1 MLSVQR
7 YPSLSPPLKGGVIA
21 IFAASAV
28 NSFYMTDLEKKYNPE
43 RVEKKWYQYGLEK
56 KLFHAN
62 ENSSKKAFSIVIPPP
77 NVTGSLHMGHAL
89 NSTLQDI
96 LIRWKKMDGFN
107 TLWQPGTD
115 HAGIATQNVV
125 ERQLMQEGL
134 KRDELGREKF
144 IERVWQWKK
153 ESGSTIT
160 RQLMKLG
167 SACDWERE
175 RFTMDTGLSA
185 AVRKV
190 FVDLYKEGLIY
201 RKNYIINYC
210 PRCNTALSD
219 LEVEHQ
225 ETRGHLYHVRYPFL
239 NGSGCLV
246 IATTRPET
254 MLGDTAVAVN
264 PGDSRYKKIVGEK
277 VVLPLIER
285 EIPII
290 ADEYVDMKFGTGA
303 LKITPSHD
311 PNDFEIGLRHD
322 LPQIKAMNNYG
333 VMSKEA
339 GKYEGMDRFEC
350 RKKLLDDLEQN
361 NLLVK
366 TEDYVH
372 SIGHC
377 YRCKT
382 IIEPTISLQWF
393 VRIKPLAEPAIQAVK
408 EGKVKIIPKNWEKTY
423 FDWMEN
429 IKDWCISR
437 QIWWGHQIP
446 AWHCA
451 SCSNILVEKDTP
463 EKCNKCK
470 GTDLIQETDV
480 LDTWFSS
487 ALWPFS
493 TLGWPNK
500 TKTLE
505 VFYPTS
511 VMVTGFDILFFWVA
525 RMIMMGI
532 KFMGDVPF
540 KHVYIHALVRDAEGK
555 KMSKSKGNIINPL
568 KVMDTYGTDAFR
580 FTLAVFAAHGRDI
593 KLSEERIEGYRHF
606 ANKLWNA
613 SRFALMSLDTAEGNL
628 SFFYT
633 LQKDNKS
640 ISNSQLSLADR
651 WILSR
656 LNTAVKNV
664 RKSLEEYRFNDA
676 AEAIYQFLWHELC
689 DWYIEIIKPRLY
701 GKEAGKESAG
711 EILMLTLG
719 TSLRLLH
726 PFMPFITEEIW
737 AHLRETS
744 FSLQS
749 SGSETRG
756 CSILL
761 ESYPVFNKD
770 MTDLQAEEEMKIL
783 INVVAAVRSLR
794 GEMNIPP
801 AKKMNLILKTGNK
814 KIKQIIKG
822 QRRWITQL
830 AGLQNFKFQEKGD
843 KPGKAA
849 VTVVNDI
856 EVFVLMDDLMNLEEE
871 KTRLR
876 KEVQKIR
883 EELDFIEKKLS
894 NHNFINKAPAEVVN
908 KNKKRQKELKE
919 KISKVLSFISDV

>member
-1 MLSVQR
+1 
-7 YPSLSPPLKGGVIA
+7 
-21 IFAASAV
+21 
-28 NSFYMTDLEKKYNPE
+28 MTDLEKKYNPE

-56 KLFHAN
+56 KLFHAD
-62 ENSSKKAFSIVIPPP
+62 ENSSKKAFSVVIPPP
-77 NVTGSLHMGHAL
+77 NITGSLHMGHAL

-125 ERQLMQEGL
+125 ERQLMREGL

-175 RFTMDTGLSA
+175 RFTMDAGLSA
-185 AVRKV
+185 AVREV
-190 FVDLYKEGLIY
+190 FVSLYKEGLIY

-219 LEVEHQ
+219 LEVEHE

-239 NGSGCLV
+239 NSNGCLV

-264 PGDSRYKKIVGEK
+264 PSDSRYKKIVGEK
-277 VVLPLIER
+277 VILPVIGR

-303 LKITPSHD
+303 LKVTPSHD

-366 TEDYVH
+366 AEDYVH

-393 VRIKPLAEPAIQAVK
+393 VEIKPLADLAIQAVK

-463 EKCNKCK
+463 EKCDKCE

-525 RMIMMGI
+525 RMIMMGL

-555 KMSKSKGNIINPL
+555 KMSKSKGNIVDPL
-568 KVMDTYGTDAFR
+568 KVMDTYGTDALR
-580 FTLAVFAAHGRDI
+580 FTLAAFAAHGRDI
-593 KLSEERIEGYRHF
+593 KLSEERVEGYRHF

-613 SRFALMSLDTAEGNL
+613 FRFALMSIDTAEANL
-628 SFFYT
+628 SFVDA

-640 ISNSQLSLADR
+640 ISNSQLPLTDR

-656 LNTAVKNV
+656 LNTAIKNV

-676 AEAIYQFLWHELC
+676 ADAIYQFLWHELC

-711 EILMLTLG
+711 EILMLTLE

-737 AHLRETS
+737 NHLKLFPGSGVGTGSKRSVDTGDALQKEGVSNTSLNSSSREDT
-744 FSLQS
+744 
-749 SGSETRG
+749 GG

-761 ESYPVFNKD
+761 EPYPVFNKD
-770 MTDLQAEEEMKIL
+770 MTDLRAEEEMNIL

-801 AKKMNLILKTGNK
+801 SKKIKLILITGNK
-814 KIKQIIKG
+814 EIKQIIKR
-822 QRRWITQL
+822 QRRWITKL
-830 AGLQNFKFQEKGD
+830 AGLQNFEFQGKGD

-856 EVFVLMDDLMNLEEE
+856 EVFILMDDLMNLEEQ
-871 KTRLR
+871 KTRLQ
-876 KEVQKIR
+876 KEIYKIQ

-908 KNKKRQKELKE
+908 KNKKRQKDLKE
-919 KISKVLSFISDV
+919 KISKVLSFISDI

>member
-1 MLSVQR
+1 M
-7 YPSLSPPLKGGVIA
+7 A
-21 IFAASAV
+21 
-28 NSFYMTDLEKKYNPE
+28 DLEKKYNPE

-56 KLFHAN
+56 KLFHAD
-62 ENSSKKAFSIVIPPP
+62 ENSGKKAFSIVIPPP
-77 NVTGSLHMGHAL
+77 NITGSLHMGHAL

-134 KRDELGREKF
+134 KRDALGREKF
-144 IERVWQWKK
+144 IKRVWQWKK

-160 RQLMKLG
+160 RQLMELG

-175 RFTMDTGLSA
+175 RFTMDAGLSA
-185 AVRKV
+185 AVREV
-190 FVDLYKEGLIY
+190 FVTLYKEGLIY

-225 ETRGHLYHVRYPFL
+225 EIRGHLYHVGYPFL
-239 NGSGCLV
+239 NGNGCLV

-264 PGDSRYKKIVGEK
+264 PGDSRYEKIVGEK
-277 VVLPLIER
+277 VMLPVIER
-285 EIPII
+285 EIPVI
-290 ADEYVDMKFGTGA
+290 ADKYVDMKFGTGA
-303 LKITPSHD
+303 LKITPAHD

-322 LPQIKAMNNYG
+322 LPQIKAMDNYG

-361 NLLVK
+361 NLLIK
-366 TEDYVH
+366 SEDYVH

-393 VRIKPLAEPAIQAVK
+393 VRIKPLAEPAIRAVK

-429 IKDWCISR
+429 IRDWCISR

-446 AWHCA
+446 AWYCV

-463 EKCNKCK
+463 EKCDKCE

-500 TKTLE
+500 TKELE

-568 KVMDTYGTDAFR
+568 EVMDRYGTDAFR
-580 FTLAVFAAHGRDI
+580 FTLAAFAAHGRDI

-606 ANKLWNA
+606 ANKIWNA
-613 SRFALMSLDTAEGNL
+613 SRFALMSIDTVDV
-628 SFFYT
+628 
-633 LQKDNKS
+633 LQKNNKS
-640 ISNSQLSLADR
+640 APNFQLSLADR

-656 LNTAVKNV
+656 MNLAVKNV

-689 DWYIEIIKPRLY
+689 DWYIEIVKPRLY
-701 GKEAGKESAG
+701 GKEPGKESAA

-737 AHLRETS
+737 ERVKLLRV
-744 FSLQS
+744 LP
-749 SGSETRG
+749 SGDSG
-756 CSILL
+756 SILL
-761 ESYPVFNKD
+761 EPYPLLNKE
-770 MTDLQAEEEMKIL
+770 MTDLQAEEEMKIV
-783 INVVAAVRSLR
+783 IDVVAAVRSLR
-794 GEMNIPP
+794 GEMNIAP
-801 AKKMNLILKTGNK
+801 AKKIKLILKTGNK
-814 KIKQIIKG
+814 KIKKIIRE
-822 QRRWITQL
+822 QSRWITQL
-830 AGLQNFKFQEKGD
+830 AGLQNFEFQEKGD
-843 KPGKAA
+843 KPEKAA
-849 VTVVNDI
+849 ATVVNDV
-856 EVFVLMDDLMNLEEE
+856 ELFVLMDDLINLEDE
-871 KTRLR
+871 KTRLQ
-876 KEVQKIR
+876 KEIKKIR

-908 KNKKRQKELKE
+908 KNKNRQKDLKE
-919 KISKVLSFISDV
+919 KISKVLSFISDIER

>member
-1 MLSVQR
+1 M
-7 YPSLSPPLKGGVIA
+7 A
-21 IFAASAV
+21 E
-28 NSFYMTDLEKKYNPE
+28 LEKKYNPD
-43 RVEKKWYQYGLEK
+43 RVEKKWYQYGLDN
-56 KLFHAN
+56 KLFHAD

-77 NVTGSLHMGHAL
+77 NITGSLHMGHAL

-144 IERVWQWKK
+144 IKRVWQWKK

-160 RQLMKLG
+160 HQLMKLG

-175 RFTMDTGLSA
+175 RFTMDDGLSD
-185 AVRKV
+185 AVREV
-190 FVDLYKEGLIY
+190 FVALYKEGLIY

-225 ETRGHLYHVRYPFL
+225 ETSGHLYYVRYPLL
-239 NGSGCLV
+239 NGKGFLV

-254 MLGDTAVAVN
+254 MLGDTAVAVH
-264 PGDSRYKKIVGEK
+264 PGDSRYEKIVGEK
-277 VVLPLIER
+277 VILPVIGR
-285 EIPII
+285 EIPVI

-322 LPQIKAMNNYG
+322 LPQIKAMNNSG

-350 RKKLLDDLEQN
+350 RKKILDDLEQK

-366 TEDYVH
+366 AEDYLH

-408 EGKVKIIPKNWEKTY
+408 EGKVRIIPKNWEKTY

-429 IKDWCISR
+429 IRDWCISR

-451 SCSNILVEKDTP
+451 SCGNILVEKDTP
-463 EKCNKCK
+463 EKCDKCE

-493 TLGWPNK
+493 TLGWPKK

-555 KMSKSKGNIINPL
+555 KMSKSKGNIIDPL
-568 KVMDTYGTDAFR
+568 KVMDKYGTDAFR
-580 FTLAVFAAHGRDI
+580 FTLAAFAAHGRDI

-613 SRFALMSLDTAEGNL
+613 SRFALMSIDTAEAKL
-628 SFFYT
+628 SFVDA

-640 ISNSQLSLADR
+640 IPNSQLCLADR

-656 LNTAVKNV
+656 LNTTVKNV

-737 AHLRETS
+737 ERMKLLGIAP
-744 FSLQS
+744 
-749 SGSETRG
+749 SGGSG
-756 CSILL
+756 SILL
-761 ESYPVFNKD
+761 EPYPLFNND
-770 MTDLQAEEEMKIL
+770 MTDLQVEEEMKIL

-801 AKKMNLILKTGNK
+801 VKKMKLILKTGDK
-814 KIKQIIKG
+814 KIKQLIKE

-830 AGLQNFKFQEKGD
+830 AGLKNFEFLEKGD
-843 KPGKAA
+843 KPEKAA
-849 VTVVNDI
+849 VTVINDVEI
-856 EVFVLMDDLMNLEEE
+856 YVLMDDLNNLEEE
-871 KTRLR
+871 KTRR
-876 KEVQKIR
+876 QKEIKKIQ

-919 KISKVLSFISDV
+919 KISKVLSFISDI

>member
-1 MLSVQR
+1 
-7 YPSLSPPLKGGVIA
+7 
-21 IFAASAV
+21 
-28 NSFYMTDLEKKYNPE
+28 MTDLEKKYNPE
-43 RVEKKWYQYGLEK
+43 KVEKKWYQYGLEK
-56 KLFHAN
+56 KLFHAD
-62 ENSSKKAFSIVIPPP
+62 ENSRKKAFSIVIPPP
-77 NVTGSLHMGHAL
+77 NITGSLHMGHAL

-160 RQLMKLG
+160 HQLMKLG

-175 RFTMDTGLSA
+175 RFTMDAGLSA
-185 AVRKV
+185 AVREV
-190 FVDLYKEGLIY
+190 FVALYKEGLIY

-225 ETRGHLYHVRYPFL
+225 ETRGHLYHIQYPFL
-239 NGSGCLV
+239 NGNGCLV

-264 PGDSRYKKIVGEK
+264 PSDSRYKKIVGEK
-277 VVLPLIER
+277 VILPVIGR

-366 TEDYVH
+366 AEDYVH
-372 SIGHC
+372 SVGHC

-463 EKCNKCK
+463 EKCDKCE

-525 RMIMMGI
+525 RMIMMGL

-555 KMSKSKGNIINPL
+555 KMSKSKGNIVDPL
-568 KVMDTYGTDAFR
+568 KVMDTYGTDALR
-580 FTLAVFAAHGRDI
+580 FTLAAFAAHGRDI

-613 SRFALMSLDTAEGNL
+613 SRFALMSIDTAEANL
-628 SFFYT
+628 SFVDA

-640 ISNSQLSLADR
+640 ISNSQLSLTDR

-656 LNTAVKNV
+656 LNTAIKNV

-676 AEAIYQFLWHELC
+676 ADAIYQFLWHELC

-711 EILMLTLG
+711 EILMLTLE

-737 AHLRETS
+737 NHLKSYPGSGMGTESERSIDTGDALQKEGVS
-744 FSLQS
+744 NASLNS
-749 SGSETRG
+749 SSRGDTGG

-761 ESYPVFNKD
+761 EPYPVFNKD
-770 MTDLQAEEEMKIL
+770 MKDLRAEEEMKIL
-783 INVVAAVRSLR
+783 INIVTAVRSLR

-801 AKKMNLILKTGNK
+801 SKKIKLILKTSDK
-814 KIKQIIKG
+814 KIKQIIMG

-830 AGLQNFKFQEKGD
+830 AGLQNFEFQGKGD
-843 KPGKAA
+843 KPEKAA

-871 KTRLR
+871 KTRLK
-876 KEVQKIR
+876 KEIYKIQ

-908 KNKKRQKELKE
+908 KNKKRQKDLKE
-919 KISKVLSFISDV
+919 KISKVLSFISDI

>member
-1 MLSVQR
+1 M
-7 YPSLSPPLKGGVIA
+7 A
-21 IFAASAV
+21 
-28 NSFYMTDLEKKYNPE
+28 DLEKKYNPE

-56 KLFHAN
+56 KLFHAD
-62 ENSSKKAFSIVIPPP
+62 ENSGKKAFSIVIPPP
-77 NVTGSLHMGHAL
+77 NITGSLHMGHAL

-134 KRDELGREKF
+134 KRDALGREKF
-144 IERVWQWKK
+144 IKRVWQWKK

-160 RQLMKLG
+160 RQLMELG

-175 RFTMDTGLSA
+175 RFTMDAGLSA
-185 AVRKV
+185 AVREV
-190 FVDLYKEGLIY
+190 FVTLYKEGLIY

-225 ETRGHLYHVRYPFL
+225 EIRGHLYHVGYPFL
-239 NGSGCLV
+239 NGNGCLV

-264 PGDSRYKKIVGEK
+264 PGDSRYEKIVGEK
-277 VVLPLIER
+277 VMLPVIER
-285 EIPII
+285 EIPVI
-290 ADEYVDMKFGTGA
+290 ADKYVDMKFGTGA
-303 LKITPSHD
+303 LKITPAHD

-322 LPQIKAMNNYG
+322 LPQIKAMDNYG

-361 NLLVK
+361 NLLIK
-366 TEDYVH
+366 SEDYVH

-393 VRIKPLAEPAIQAVK
+393 VRIKPLAEPAIRAVK

-429 IKDWCISR
+429 IRDWCISR

-446 AWHCA
+446 AWYCV

-463 EKCNKCK
+463 EKCDKCE

-500 TKTLE
+500 TKELE

-568 KVMDTYGTDAFR
+568 EVMDRYGTDAFR
-580 FTLAVFAAHGRDI
+580 FTLAAFAAHGRDI

-606 ANKLWNA
+606 ANKIWNA
-613 SRFALMSLDTAEGNL
+613 SRFALMSIDTVDV
-628 SFFYT
+628 
-633 LQKDNKS
+633 LQKNNKS
-640 ISNSQLSLADR
+640 APNFQLSLADR

-656 LNTAVKNV
+656 MNLAVKNV

-689 DWYIEIIKPRLY
+689 DWYIEIVKPRLY
-701 GKEAGKESAG
+701 GKEPGKESAA

-737 AHLRETS
+737 ERVKLLRV
-744 FSLQS
+744 LP
-749 SGSETRG
+749 SGDSG
-756 CSILL
+756 SILL
-761 ESYPVFNKD
+761 EPYPLLNKE
-770 MTDLQAEEEMKIL
+770 MTDLQAEEEMKIV
-783 INVVAAVRSLR
+783 IDVVAAVRSLR
-794 GEMNIPP
+794 GEMNIAP
-801 AKKMNLILKTGNK
+801 AKKIKLILKTGNK
-814 KIKQIIKG
+814 KIRQIIRE

-830 AGLQNFKFQEKGD
+830 AGLQNFEFQEKGD
-843 KPGKAA
+843 KPEKAA
-849 VTVVNDI
+849 ATVVNDV
-856 EVFVLMDDLMNLEEE
+856 ELFVLMDDLINLEDE
-871 KTRLR
+871 KTRLQ
-876 KEVQKIR
+876 KEIKKIR

-908 KNKKRQKELKE
+908 KNKNRQKDLKE
-919 KISKVLSFISDV
+919 KISKVLSFISDIER

>member
-1 MLSVQR
+1 M
-7 YPSLSPPLKGGVIA
+7 A
-21 IFAASAV
+21 
-28 NSFYMTDLEKKYNPE
+28 DLEKKYNPE

-56 KLFHAN
+56 KLFHAD
-62 ENSSKKAFSIVIPPP
+62 ENSGKKAFSIVIPPP
-77 NVTGSLHMGHAL
+77 NITGSLHMGHAL

-144 IERVWQWKK
+144 IKRVWQWKK

-160 RQLMKLG
+160 RQLMELG

-175 RFTMDTGLSA
+175 RFTMDAGLSA
-185 AVRKV
+185 AVREV
-190 FVDLYKEGLIY
+190 FVTLYKEGLIY

-225 ETRGHLYHVRYPFL
+225 EIRGHLYHVGYPFL
-239 NGSGCLV
+239 NGNGCLV

-264 PGDSRYKKIVGEK
+264 PGDSRYEKIVGEK
-277 VVLPLIER
+277 VMLPVIER
-285 EIPII
+285 EIPVI
-290 ADEYVDMKFGTGA
+290 ADKYVDMKFGTGA
-303 LKITPSHD
+303 LKITPAHD

-322 LPQIKAMNNYG
+322 LPQIKAMDNYG

-361 NLLVK
+361 NLLIK
-366 TEDYVH
+366 SEDYVH

-393 VRIKPLAEPAIQAVK
+393 VRIKPLAEPAIRAVK

-429 IKDWCISR
+429 IRDWCISR

-446 AWHCA
+446 AWYCV

-463 EKCNKCK
+463 EKCDKCE

-500 TKTLE
+500 TKELE

-568 KVMDTYGTDAFR
+568 EVMDRYGTDAFR
-580 FTLAVFAAHGRDI
+580 FTLAAFAAHGRDI
-593 KLSEERIEGYRHF
+593 KMSEERIEGYRHF
-606 ANKLWNA
+606 ANKIWNA
-613 SRFALMSLDTAEGNL
+613 SRFALMSIDTVDV
-628 SFFYT
+628 
-633 LQKDNKS
+633 LQKNNKS
-640 ISNSQLSLADR
+640 APNFQLSLADR

-656 LNTAVKNV
+656 MNLAVKNV

-689 DWYIEIIKPRLY
+689 DWYIEIVKPRLY
-701 GKEAGKESAG
+701 GKEPGKESAA

-737 AHLRETS
+737 ERVKLLRV
-744 FSLQS
+744 LP
-749 SGSETRG
+749 SGDSG
-756 CSILL
+756 SILL
-761 ESYPVFNKD
+761 EPYPLLNKE
-770 MTDLQAEEEMKIL
+770 MTDLQAEEEMKIV
-783 INVVAAVRSLR
+783 IDVVAAVRSLR
-794 GEMNIPP
+794 GEMNIAP
-801 AKKMNLILKTGNK
+801 AKKIKLILKTGNK
-814 KIKQIIKG
+814 KIKKIIRE
-822 QRRWITQL
+822 QSRWITQL
-830 AGLQNFKFQEKGD
+830 AGLQNFEFQEKGD
-843 KPGKAA
+843 KPEKAA
-849 VTVVNDI
+849 ATVVNDV
-856 EVFVLMDDLMNLEEE
+856 ELFVLMDDLINLEDE
-871 KTRLR
+871 KTRLQ
-876 KEVQKIR
+876 KEIKKIR

-908 KNKKRQKELKE
+908 KNKNRQKDLKE
-919 KISKVLSFISDV
+919 KISKVLSFISDIER

>member
-1 MLSVQR
+1 M
-7 YPSLSPPLKGGVIA
+7 
-21 IFAASAV
+21 AA
-28 NSFYMTDLEKKYNPE
+28 LEKKYNPE

-56 KLFHAN
+56 KLFHAD

-77 NVTGSLHMGHAL
+77 NITGSLHMGHAL

-144 IERVWQWKK
+144 IKRVWQWKK

-175 RFTMDTGLSA
+175 RFTMDAGLSA
-185 AVRKV
+185 AVREV
-190 FVDLYKEGLIY
+190 FVALYKEGLIY

-239 NGSGCLV
+239 NGNGYLV

-277 VVLPLIER
+277 VILPVIGR
-285 EIPII
+285 EIPVI

-372 SIGHC
+372 SISHC

-429 IKDWCISR
+429 IRDWCISR

-451 SCSNILVEKDTP
+451 SCSNTLVEKDTP
-463 EKCNKCK
+463 EKCDKCE

-555 KMSKSKGNIINPL
+555 KMSKSKGNIIDPL

-580 FTLAVFAAHGRDI
+580 FTLAAFAAHGRDI

-613 SRFALMSLDTAEGNL
+613 SRFALMNISNHNAQPATGNL
-628 SFFYT
+628 KPAF
-633 LQKDNKS
+633 
-640 ISNSQLSLADR
+640 SLADR

-711 EILMLTLG
+711 EMLMLTLG

-737 AHLRETS
+737 NHQ
-744 FSLQS
+744 FCQK
-749 SGSETRG
+749 
-756 CSILL
+756 
-761 ESYPVFNKD
+761 N
-770 MTDLQAEEEMKIL
+770 
-783 INVVAAVRSLR
+783 NVSQV
-794 GEMNIPP
+794 
-801 AKKMNLILKTGNK
+801 
-814 KIKQIIKG
+814 
-822 QRRWITQL
+822 
-830 AGLQNFKFQEKGD
+830 
-843 KPGKAA
+843 
-849 VTVVNDI
+849 
-856 EVFVLMDDLMNLEEE
+856 
-871 KTRLR
+871 
-876 KEVQKIR
+876 
-883 EELDFIEKKLS
+883 
-894 NHNFINKAPAEVVN
+894 
-908 KNKKRQKELKE
+908 
-919 KISKVLSFISDV
+919 SD

>member
-1 MLSVQR
+1 
-7 YPSLSPPLKGGVIA
+7 
-21 IFAASAV
+21 
-28 NSFYMTDLEKKYNPE
+28 MTDLEKKYNPE

>member
-1 MLSVQR
+1 
-7 YPSLSPPLKGGVIA
+7 
-21 IFAASAV
+21 
-28 NSFYMTDLEKKYNPE
+28 MTDLEKKYNPE

-56 KLFHAN
+56 KLFHAD
-62 ENSSKKAFSIVIPPP
+62 ENSSKKAFSVVIPPP
-77 NVTGSLHMGHAL
+77 NITGSLHMGHAL

-144 IERVWQWKK
+144 IKRVWQWKK

-160 RQLMKLG
+160 RQLMELG

-175 RFTMDTGLSA
+175 RFTMDAGLSA
-185 AVRKV
+185 AVREV
-190 FVDLYKEGLIY
+190 FVTLYKEGLIY

-225 ETRGHLYHVRYPFL
+225 EIRGHLYHVGYPFL
-239 NGSGCLV
+239 NGNGCLV

-264 PGDSRYKKIVGEK
+264 PGDSRYEKIVGEK
-277 VVLPLIER
+277 VMLPVIER
-285 EIPII
+285 EIPVI
-290 ADEYVDMKFGTGA
+290 ADKYVDMKFGTGA
-303 LKITPSHD
+303 LKITPAHD

-322 LPQIKAMNNYG
+322 LPQIKAMDNYG

-361 NLLVK
+361 NLLIK
-366 TEDYVH
+366 SEDYVH

-393 VRIKPLAEPAIQAVK
+393 VRIKPLAEPAIRAVK

-429 IKDWCISR
+429 IRDWCISR

-446 AWHCA
+446 AWYCV

-463 EKCNKCK
+463 EKCDKCE

-500 TKTLE
+500 TKELE

-568 KVMDTYGTDAFR
+568 EVMDRYGTDAFR
-580 FTLAVFAAHGRDI
+580 FTLAAFAAHGRDI

-606 ANKLWNA
+606 ANKIWNA
-613 SRFALMSLDTAEGNL
+613 SRFALMSIDTVDV
-628 SFFYT
+628 
-633 LQKDNKS
+633 LQKNNKS
-640 ISNSQLSLADR
+640 APNFQLSLADR

-656 LNTAVKNV
+656 MNLAVKNV

-689 DWYIEIIKPRLY
+689 DWYIEIVKPRLY
-701 GKEAGKESAG
+701 GKEPGKESAA

-737 AHLRETS
+737 ERVKLLRV
-744 FSLQS
+744 LP
-749 SGSETRG
+749 SGDSG
-756 CSILL
+756 SILL
-761 ESYPVFNKD
+761 EPYPLLNKE
-770 MTDLQAEEEMKIL
+770 MTDLQAEEEMKIV
-783 INVVAAVRSLR
+783 IDVVAAVRSLR
-794 GEMNIPP
+794 GEMNIAP
-801 AKKMNLILKTGNK
+801 AKKIKLILKTGNK
-814 KIKQIIKG
+814 KIKKIIRE
-822 QRRWITQL
+822 QSRWITQL
-830 AGLQNFKFQEKGD
+830 AGLQNFEFQEKGD
-843 KPGKAA
+843 KPEKAA
-849 VTVVNDI
+849 ATVVNDV
-856 EVFVLMDDLMNLEEE
+856 ELFVLMDDLINLEDE
-871 KTRLR
+871 KTRLQ
-876 KEVQKIR
+876 KEIKKIR

-908 KNKKRQKELKE
+908 KNKNRQKDLKE
-919 KISKVLSFISDV
+919 KISKVLSFISDIER

>member
-1 MLSVQR
+1 M
-7 YPSLSPPLKGGVIA
+7 A
-21 IFAASAV
+21 
-28 NSFYMTDLEKKYNPE
+28 DLEKKYNPE

-56 KLFHAN
+56 KLFHAD
-62 ENSSKKAFSIVIPPP
+62 ENSGKKAFSIVIPPP
-77 NVTGSLHMGHAL
+77 NITGSLHMGHAL

-144 IERVWQWKK
+144 IKRVWQWKK

-160 RQLMKLG
+160 RQLMELG

-175 RFTMDTGLSA
+175 RFTMDAGLSA
-185 AVRKV
+185 AVREV
-190 FVDLYKEGLIY
+190 FVTLYKEGLIY

-225 ETRGHLYHVRYPFL
+225 EIRGHLYHVGYPFL
-239 NGSGCLV
+239 NGNGCLV

-264 PGDSRYKKIVGEK
+264 PGDSRYEKIVGEK
-277 VVLPLIER
+277 VMLPVIER
-285 EIPII
+285 EIPVI
-290 ADEYVDMKFGTGA
+290 ADKYVDMKFGTGA
-303 LKITPSHD
+303 LKITPAHD

-322 LPQIKAMNNYG
+322 LPQIKAMDNYG

-361 NLLVK
+361 NLLIK
-366 TEDYVH
+366 SEDYVH

-377 YRCKT
+377 YRYKT

-393 VRIKPLAEPAIQAVK
+393 VRIKPLAEPAIRAVK

-429 IKDWCISR
+429 IRDWCISR

-446 AWHCA
+446 AWYCV

-463 EKCNKCK
+463 EKCDKCE

-500 TKTLE
+500 TKELE

-568 KVMDTYGTDAFR
+568 EVMDRYGTDAFR
-580 FTLAVFAAHGRDI
+580 FTLAAFAAHGRDI

-606 ANKLWNA
+606 ANKIWNA
-613 SRFALMSLDTAEGNL
+613 SRFALMSIDTVDV
-628 SFFYT
+628 
-633 LQKDNKS
+633 LQKNNKS
-640 ISNSQLSLADR
+640 APNFQLSLADR

-656 LNTAVKNV
+656 MNLAVKNV

-689 DWYIEIIKPRLY
+689 DWYIEIVKPRLY
-701 GKEAGKESAG
+701 GKEPGKESAA

-737 AHLRETS
+737 ERVKLLRV
-744 FSLQS
+744 LP
-749 SGSETRG
+749 SGDSG
-756 CSILL
+756 SILL
-761 ESYPVFNKD
+761 EPYPLLNKE
-770 MTDLQAEEEMKIL
+770 MTDLQAEEEMKIV
-783 INVVAAVRSLR
+783 IDVVAAVRSLR
-794 GEMNIPP
+794 GEMNIAP
-801 AKKMNLILKTGNK
+801 AKKIKLILKTGNK
-814 KIKQIIKG
+814 KIKKIIRE
-822 QRRWITQL
+822 QSRWITQL
-830 AGLQNFKFQEKGD
+830 AGLQNFEFQEKGD
-843 KPGKAA
+843 KPEKAA
-849 VTVVNDI
+849 ATVVNDV
-856 EVFVLMDDLMNLEEE
+856 ELFVLMDDLINLEDE
-871 KTRLR
+871 KTRLQ
-876 KEVQKIR
+876 KEIKKIR

-908 KNKKRQKELKE
+908 KNKNRQKDLKE
-919 KISKVLSFISDV
+919 KISKVLSFISDIER

>member
-1 MLSVQR
+1 M
-7 YPSLSPPLKGGVIA
+7 A
-21 IFAASAV
+21 
-28 NSFYMTDLEKKYNPE
+28 DLEKKYNPE

-56 KLFHAN
+56 KLFHAD
-62 ENSSKKAFSIVIPPP
+62 ENSGKKAFSIVIPPP
-77 NVTGSLHMGHAL
+77 NITGSLHMGHAL

-144 IERVWQWKK
+144 IKRVWQWKK

-160 RQLMKLG
+160 RQLMELG

-175 RFTMDTGLSA
+175 RFTMDAGLSA
-185 AVRKV
+185 AVREV
-190 FVDLYKEGLIY
+190 FVTLYKEGLIY

-225 ETRGHLYHVRYPFL
+225 EIRGHLYHVGYPFL
-239 NGSGCLV
+239 NGNGCLV

-264 PGDSRYKKIVGEK
+264 PGDSRYEKIVGEK
-277 VVLPLIER
+277 VMLPVIER
-285 EIPII
+285 EIPVI
-290 ADEYVDMKFGTGA
+290 ADKYVDMKFGTGA
-303 LKITPSHD
+303 LKITPAHD

-322 LPQIKAMNNYG
+322 LPQIKAMDNYG

-361 NLLVK
+361 NLLIK
-366 TEDYVH
+366 SEDYVH

-393 VRIKPLAEPAIQAVK
+393 VRIKPLAEPAIRAVK

-429 IKDWCISR
+429 IRDWCISR

-446 AWHCA
+446 AWYCV

-463 EKCNKCK
+463 EKCDKCE

-500 TKTLE
+500 TKELE

-568 KVMDTYGTDAFR
+568 EVMDRYGTDAFR
-580 FTLAVFAAHGRDI
+580 FTLAAFAAHGRDI

-606 ANKLWNA
+606 ANKIWNA
-613 SRFALMSLDTAEGNL
+613 SRFALMSIDTVDV
-628 SFFYT
+628 
-633 LQKDNKS
+633 LQKNNKS
-640 ISNSQLSLADR
+640 APNFQLSLADR

-656 LNTAVKNV
+656 MNLAVKNV

-689 DWYIEIIKPRLY
+689 DWYIEIVKPRLY
-701 GKEAGKESAG
+701 GKEPGKESAA

-737 AHLRETS
+737 ERVKLLRV
-744 FSLQS
+744 LP
-749 SGSETRG
+749 SGDSG
-756 CSILL
+756 SILL
-761 ESYPVFNKD
+761 EPYPLLNKE
-770 MTDLQAEEEMKIL
+770 MTDLQAEEEMKIV
-783 INVVAAVRSLR
+783 IDVVAAVRSLR
-794 GEMNIPP
+794 GEMNIAP
-801 AKKMNLILKTGNK
+801 AKKIKLILKTGNK
-814 KIKQIIKG
+814 KIKKIIRE
-822 QRRWITQL
+822 QSRWITQL
-830 AGLQNFKFQEKGD
+830 AGLQNFEFQEKGD
-843 KPGKAA
+843 KPEKAA
-849 VTVVNDI
+849 ATVVNDV
-856 EVFVLMDDLMNLEEE
+856 ELFVLMDDLINLEDE
-871 KTRLR
+871 KTRLQ
-876 KEVQKIR
+876 KEIKKIR

-908 KNKKRQKELKE
+908 KNKNRQKDLKE
-919 KISKVLSFISDV
+919 KISKVLSFISDIER

>member
-1 MLSVQR
+1 M
-7 YPSLSPPLKGGVIA
+7 A
-21 IFAASAV
+21 
-28 NSFYMTDLEKKYNPE
+28 DLEKKYNPE

-56 KLFHAN
+56 KLFHAD
-62 ENSSKKAFSIVIPPP
+62 ENSGKKAFSIVIPPP
-77 NVTGSLHMGHAL
+77 NITGSLHMGHAL

-144 IERVWQWKK
+144 IKRVWQWKK

-160 RQLMKLG
+160 RQLMELG

-175 RFTMDTGLSA
+175 RFTMDAGLSA
-185 AVRKV
+185 AVREV
-190 FVDLYKEGLIY
+190 FVTLYKEGLIY

-225 ETRGHLYHVRYPFL
+225 EIRGHLYHVGYPFL
-239 NGSGCLV
+239 NGNGCLV

-264 PGDSRYKKIVGEK
+264 PGDSRYEKIVGEK
-277 VVLPLIER
+277 VMLPVIER
-285 EIPII
+285 EIPVI
-290 ADEYVDMKFGTGA
+290 ADKYVDMKFGTGA
-303 LKITPSHD
+303 LKITPAHD

-322 LPQIKAMNNYG
+322 LPQIKAMDNYG

-350 RKKLLDDLEQN
+350 RKKLLNDLEQN
-361 NLLVK
+361 NLLFK
-366 TEDYVH
+366 SEDYVH

-393 VRIKPLAEPAIQAVK
+393 VRIKPLAEPAIRAVK

-429 IKDWCISR
+429 IRDWCISR

-446 AWHCA
+446 AWYCV

-463 EKCNKCK
+463 EKCDKCE

-540 KHVYIHALVRDAEGK
+540 KNVYIHALVRDAEGK

-568 KVMDTYGTDAFR
+568 EVMDRYGTDAFR
-580 FTLAVFAAHGRDI
+580 FTLAAFAAHGRDI

-606 ANKLWNA
+606 ANKIWNA
-613 SRFALMSLDTAEGNL
+613 SRFALMSIDTVDV
-628 SFFYT
+628 
-633 LQKDNKS
+633 LQKNNKS
-640 ISNSQLSLADR
+640 APNFQLSLADR

-656 LNTAVKNV
+656 MNLAVKNV

-689 DWYIEIIKPRLY
+689 DWYIEIVKPRLY
-701 GKEAGKESAG
+701 GKEPGKESAA

-737 AHLRETS
+737 ERVKLLRV
-744 FSLQS
+744 LP
-749 SGSETRG
+749 SGDSG
-756 CSILL
+756 SILL
-761 ESYPVFNKD
+761 EPYPLLNKE
-770 MTDLQAEEEMKIL
+770 MTDLQAEEEMKIV
-783 INVVAAVRSLR
+783 IDVVAAVRSLR
-794 GEMNIPP
+794 GEMNIAP
-801 AKKMNLILKTGNK
+801 AKKIKLILKTGNK
-814 KIKQIIKG
+814 KIKKIIRE
-822 QRRWITQL
+822 QSRWITQL
-830 AGLQNFKFQEKGD
+830 AGLQNFEFQEKGD
-843 KPGKAA
+843 KPEKAA
-849 VTVVNDI
+849 ATVVNDV
-856 EVFVLMDDLMNLEEE
+856 ELFVLMDDLINLEDE
-871 KTRLR
+871 KTRLQ
-876 KEVQKIR
+876 KEIKKIR

-908 KNKKRQKELKE
+908 KNKNRQKDLKE
-919 KISKVLSFISDV
+919 KISKVLSFISDIER

>member
-1 MLSVQR
+1 
-7 YPSLSPPLKGGVIA
+7 
-21 IFAASAV
+21 
-28 NSFYMTDLEKKYNPE
+28 
-43 RVEKKWYQYGLEK
+43 
-56 KLFHAN
+56 
-62 ENSSKKAFSIVIPPP
+62 
-77 NVTGSLHMGHAL
+77 
-89 NSTLQDI
+89 
-96 LIRWKKMDGFN
+96 
-107 TLWQPGTD
+107 
-115 HAGIATQNVV
+115 
-125 ERQLMQEGL
+125 
-134 KRDELGREKF
+134 
-144 IERVWQWKK
+144 
-153 ESGSTIT
+153 
-160 RQLMKLG
+160 
-167 SACDWERE
+167 
-175 RFTMDTGLSA
+175 
-185 AVRKV
+185 
-190 FVDLYKEGLIY
+190 
-201 RKNYIINYC
+201 
-210 PRCNTALSD
+210 
-219 LEVEHQ
+219 
-225 ETRGHLYHVRYPFL
+225 
-239 NGSGCLV
+239 
-246 IATTRPET
+246 
-254 MLGDTAVAVN
+254 
-264 PGDSRYKKIVGEK
+264 
-277 VVLPLIER
+277 
-285 EIPII
+285 
-290 ADEYVDMKFGTGA
+290 YVDMKFGTGA

-366 TEDYVH
+366 AEDYVH

-382 IIEPTISLQWF
+382 VIEPTISLQWF
-393 VRIKPLAEPAIQAVK
+393 VKIKPLAEPAIQAVK
-408 EGKVKIIPKNWEKTY
+408 EGKIKIIPKNWEKTY
-423 FDWMEN
+423 FEWMEN

-446 AWHCA
+446 VWHCA
-451 SCSNILVEKDTP
+451 SCGNILVEKDTP
-463 EKCNKCK
+463 EKCDKCE

-525 RMIMMGI
+525 RMIMMGL

-555 KMSKSKGNIINPL
+555 KMSKSKGNVIDPL

-580 FTLAVFAAHGRDI
+580 FTLAAFAAHGRDI

-613 SRFALMSLDTAEGNL
+613 SRFALMSIDTAEANL
-628 SFFYT
+628 SFVDA

-640 ISNSQLSLADR
+640 ISNSQLPLTDR

-656 LNTAVKNV
+656 LNTAIKNV

-676 AEAIYQFLWHELC
+676 ADAIYQFLWHELC

-814 KIKQIIKG
+814 KIKQSIKG

-908 KNKKRQKELKE
+908 KNKKRQKDLKE
-919 KISKVLSFISDV
+919 KISKVLSFISDI

>member
-1 MLSVQR
+1 
-7 YPSLSPPLKGGVIA
+7 
-21 IFAASAV
+21 
-28 NSFYMTDLEKKYNPE
+28 MTDLEKKYNPE
-43 RVEKKWYQYGLEK
+43 KVEEKWYQYGLEK
-56 KLFHAN
+56 KLFHAD

-77 NVTGSLHMGHAL
+77 NITGSLHMGHAL

-125 ERQLMQEGL
+125 ERQLMREGL

-144 IERVWQWKK
+144 IKRVWQWKEK
-153 ESGSTIT
+153 SGSTIT

-175 RFTMDTGLSA
+175 RFTMDAGLSA
-185 AVRKV
+185 AVREV
-190 FVDLYKEGLIY
+190 FVSLYKEGLIY
-201 RKNYIINYC
+201 RKNYIVNHC

-219 LEVEHQ
+219 LEVEHE
-225 ETRGHLYHVRYPFL
+225 ETRGHLYYVRYPFL
-239 NGSGCLV
+239 NGNGGLV

-254 MLGDTAVAVN
+254 MPGDTAVAVN
-264 PGDSRYKKIVGEK
+264 PSDSRYKNIIGEK
-277 VVLPLIER
+277 ILLPIIER
-285 EIPII
+285 EIPVI

-303 LKITPSHD
+303 LKITPAHD

-322 LPQIKAMNNYG
+322 LPQIKAMNNHG

-366 TEDYVH
+366 TEDYNH
-372 SIGHC
+372 SIGYC

-393 VRIKPLAEPAIQAVK
+393 VSIKPLAEPAIQAVK

-429 IKDWCISR
+429 IRDWCISR

-446 AWHCA
+446 AWYCKD
-451 SCSNILVEKDTP
+451 CDNILVEKDTP
-463 EKCNKCK
+463 EKCDKC
-470 GTDLIQETDV
+470 GSADLIQETDV

-555 KMSKSKGNIINPL
+555 KMSKSKGNIIDPL
-568 KVMDTYGTDAFR
+568 KAMDKYGTDAFR
-580 FTLAVFAAHGRDI
+580 FTLAAFAAHGRDI

-613 SRFALMSLDTAEGNL
+613 SRFALMSIDTIDA
-628 SFFYT
+628 
-633 LQKDNKS
+633 LQKNNTS
-640 ISNSQLSLADR
+640 VPNVQCSMFNVQLPLPDR

-656 LNTAVKNV
+656 LNSTVKNV
-664 RKSLEEYRFNDA
+664 RKSLDEYRFNDA
-676 AEAIYQFLWHELC
+676 AEAIYQFVWHELC

-701 GKEAGKESAG
+701 GKETGKESAC
-711 EILMLTLG
+711 EILMLALG

-749 SGSETRG
+749 SGSGTKG
-756 CSILL
+756 GSILL
-761 ESYPVFNKD
+761 EPYPVFNKD
-770 MTDLQAEEEMKIL
+770 MMDVQAEEEMQIL
-783 INVVAAVRSLR
+783 IDVVAAVRSLR

-801 AKKMNLILKTGNK
+801 AKKMKLILKTDNQK
-814 KIKQIIKG
+814 NKQIIEEQKK
-822 QRRWITQL
+822 WVLQL
-830 AGLQNFKFQEKGD
+830 AGLQDFEFQEEKGTSTQSMHS
-843 KPGKAA
+843 KKREIPEKAA
-849 VTVVNDI
+849 VIVVNDM
-856 EVFVLMDDLMNLEEE
+856 EMFVLMDDLMNSGEE
-871 KTRLR
+871 KTRL
-876 KEVQKIR
+876 QKKVKKIQ
-883 EELDFIEKKLS
+883 EELGFIEKKLS
-894 NHNFINKAPAEVVN
+894 NPDFINKAPAEVVN
-908 KNKKRQKELKE
+908 KNKKRQKDLKE
-919 KISKVLSFISDV
+919 KISKVLSFIADTKI